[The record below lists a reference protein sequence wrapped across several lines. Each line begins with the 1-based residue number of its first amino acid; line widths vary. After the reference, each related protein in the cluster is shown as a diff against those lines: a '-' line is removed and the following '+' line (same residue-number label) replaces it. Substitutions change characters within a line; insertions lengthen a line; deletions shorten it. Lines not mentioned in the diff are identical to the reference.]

1 MTKKVHEQT
10 FKELQFTLPFFARKT
25 LNGVKC
31 ATYSDQFFFQ
41 YRYSVVHFGHLLKL
55 KLSQIVE
62 VSHKMVQNLRKQ

>member
-25 LNGVKC
+25 LMVSNAQLIV
-31 ATYSDQFFFQ
+31 TSFFFQ